1 MAEKTKKPVEI
12 AGDGPSTER
21 GDTQLLGKA
30 GVSLIRQKRTNS
42 QTRLSNLGLQAG
54 AAAALFHSRGL
65 RHCL

>member
-1 MAEKTKKPVEI
+1 MAEKTKKPVET

-30 GVSLIRQKRTNS
+30 GISLIRRERTSS

-54 AAAALFHSRGL
+54 AAAALFHSRGIC
-65 RHCL
+65 HCL